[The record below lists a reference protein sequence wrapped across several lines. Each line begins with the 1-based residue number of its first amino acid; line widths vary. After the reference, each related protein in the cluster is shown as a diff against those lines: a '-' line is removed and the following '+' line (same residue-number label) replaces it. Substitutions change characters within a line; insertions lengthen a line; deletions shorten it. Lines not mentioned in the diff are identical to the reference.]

1 MKISFDKPCDE
12 AIIIADDYLQS
23 FLRPDVYISITNALN
38 PLDIDTGTE
47 KVFVSDFFI
56 KSYNLNRRFKNSLTE
71 LDYDTRFICFKSIED
86 NPLGKIFAYMTFNR
100 WMNFESLNFIDEHFF
115 NCQFTN
121 ILSIIS
127 GINNGAIDDL
137 PDNNYTASV
146 IDIHPFMVNHK
157 NISSS
162 SYLLLKSDI
171 DEFLV
176 KYSPKCDFKLDSID
190 LLRT

>member
-1 MKISFDKPCDE
+1 MKISFDKPNNE
-12 AIIIADDYLQS
+12 AIIIANDCLQS
-23 FLRPDVYISITNALN
+23 LLRPDGYIFITNALN
-38 PLDIDTGTE
+38 PLDIDTTTE

-71 LDYDTRFICFKSIED
+71 LDYDTRFICFKSIKD

-100 WMNFESLNFIDEHFF
+100 WMNFESLTMIDEHFF

-127 GINNGAIDDL
+127 EINNGAIIDL
-137 PDNNYTASV
+137 PDNNYNASV
-146 IDIHPFMVNHK
+146 IDILPYHK
-157 NISSS
+157 NINGG
-162 SYLLLKSDI
+162 SYLVLKSDI

-176 KYSPKCDFKLDSID
+176 NYSPKCDFKLDSID
-190 LLRT
+190 LLKI